1 MVEVKARLFEIC
13 EEKKRLE
20 FEIDFFIQK
29 AKETTQK
36 LEMSTLEEL
45 QKSSQDLKIFA
56 SKLIE
61 LSQKYQA
68 LETEEQNLRRFL
80 R

>member
-36 LEMSTLEEL
+36 LEMSPPEEL